1 MAAWLGLAPVPR
13 WPIVPREI
21 GLYPWA
27 PDREHQLLGIEARR
41 PLDQAWS
48 TEGTNLQ
55 RRSAATK
62 AVQAMG
68 DQGADDGESKRRT
81 GQGPKGAPAAVR
93 FS

>member
-13 WPIVPREI
+13 WPMVPREI

-55 RRSAATK
+55 H
-62 AVQAMG
+62 
-68 DQGADDGESKRRT
+68 DQPLQRLFKPWVIRGADDGESKRRT
-81 GQGPKGAPAAVR
+81 GKGPKGAPAAVR